1 MCPVRWKSAGFEY
14 DMRCIADFYSPDH
27 NFGFLSAITG
37 IHISTSYS
45 RSRLFWLLTHT
56 LKKEKKNV
64 PLTLLPSNMMTT
76 SLWAYSWISVSHAW
90 NSRSRHSNKLTASPA
105 KTGRKCDYIW
115 LSPKILF
122 VQQFPRPS
130 CRTSFF
136 PRPGMSPRLTL
147 MLSNEDLLVMS

>member
-1 MCPVRWKSAGFEY
+1 MHVSRALKICWIWIWYEMPCW
-14 DMRCIADFYSPDH
+14 
-27 NFGFLSAITG
+27 FLFTRSKLWLLISNHR

-90 NSRSRHSNKLTASPA
+90 NNRSRHSNKLTASPA
-105 KTGRKCDYIW
+105 KQEGSVIIFDLAPKFY
-115 LSPKILF
+115 LFNNSP
-122 VQQFPRPS
+122 VRPAEPHS
-130 CRTSFF
+130 S
-136 PRPGMSPRLTL
+136 PGLGWVP
-147 MLSNEDLLVMS
+147 DLP